1 MFATLFRD
9 VRYAARTLAA
19 KPGFAAAAL
28 LTLALAIGANTL
40 VFSLVDALY
49 LAPLPYRDDA
59 RLVDVEN
66 AYPGMGLAATGASI
80 PDYLDRRSE
89 VPALA
94 DSALYTGDNYN
105 LALADAPERVHGVR
119 ATPSLFTT
127 LGVGTAL
134 GRTFND
140 DEAQP
145 GTDRVV
151 VLSDAIWRNRFGADP
166 AAIGRDLH
174 ANGESY
180 RIIGVMPRGFMFPD
194 RETQLY
200 FPFAFTPAQKADTE
214 RGFEFSTAIGRLAPG
229 ATLADVKTQSDLVI
243 RRNIERL
250 GSVGGDGAR
259 FAQFVRDAGF
269 TVHAQPLRTL
279 LAGDRAQML
288 LLLQLAVG
296 LVLLVACANIANLL
310 LTRLSARQKELSVR
324 AALGAGRARIARQLL
339 VEAGLLAGAGAVLG
353 VALALAGQRIIAAS
367 GLLPDWAAPMLD
379 ARVLG
384 FTGALAIAAALLF
397 GLAPALSAATSSPQ
411 RVLRE
416 AGRGGASRGALALR
430 DGLVVVQLAL
440 AVALLAS
447 AGLLVRS
454 FANVAAQSPGFDSSG
469 VLSAAL
475 TLPKSK
481 YADDTARAN
490 AAQRLLEAART
501 LPGVASAGL
510 VDARPL
516 SDAING
522 TSYAIVGQ
530 PSNGA
535 RPHAFLRSVDED
547 YFRAM
552 GIPLRQGRTFERN
565 DWSGAGKVAIIDEL
579 FAHKRFP
586 DGNAVGRQIEIE
598 RPGVGKWQY
607 TIVGVVGTI
616 KNGDLGEDVTQE
628 TFYLDY
634 GQSPSPNVVLLLRA
648 NGNPATLAQP
658 LRAAIRGVDPEQP
671 LFDLMT
677 LDARVEQSMAGRRVP
692 MQLVGAFAALAL
704 LLAAVGI
711 YGVLAFAV
719 AQRSGEFGVRMAIG
733 ADAARIRRLVL
744 GSGAKLIA
752 IGLALGVI
760 GAIALGFALR
770 SQLFG
775 VGSVDPPSLVAVAL
789 VLAATAFAACWLPAR
804 RAARI
809 APMEALRSE

>member
-1 MFATLFRD
+1 MFESLLQD
-9 VRYAARTLAA
+9 IRYATRALLA
-19 KPGFAAAAL
+19 KPGFATAAL
-28 LTLALAIGANTL
+28 VTLALAIGANTL

-66 AYPGMGLAATGASI
+66 AYPGMGLAAVGASI
-80 PDYLDRRSE
+80 PDYLDRRAE

-94 DSALYTGDNYN
+94 DSALYAAGDYN
-105 LALADAPERVHGVR
+105 LALSGSPERVHGIR
-119 ATPSLFTT
+119 ATPSLFST

-134 GRTFND
+134 GRAFND

-145 GTDRVV
+145 GVDKVV

-166 AAIGRDLH
+166 SAVGRDLH
-174 ANGESY
+174 ANGETY
-180 RIIGVMPRGFMFPD
+180 RIVGVMPRGFMFPD

-200 FPFAFTPAQKADTE
+200 FPFAFTAAQKSDTE
-214 RGFEFSTAIGRLAPG
+214 RGFEFSTSIARLAPG
-229 ATLADVKTQSDLVI
+229 ATLADVKTQSDLVV
-243 RRNIERL
+243 RRNVERL
-250 GSVGGDGAR
+250 GAAGGDGAR

-269 TVHAQPLRTL
+269 TVNVRPLRTL
-279 LAGDRAQML
+279 LAGDRSNVL

-324 AALGAGRARIARQLL
+324 AALGAGRARITRQLL
-339 VEAGLLAGAGAVLG
+339 VEAALLAGAGALLG
-353 VALALAGQRIIAAS
+353 VALALLGQRLVAAS
-367 GLLPDWAAPMLD
+367 GLLPDWAAPALD

-384 FTGALAIAAALLF
+384 FTAAIALAAALLF
-397 GLAPALSAATSSPQ
+397 GLLPALSATANPQ

-416 AGRGGASRGALALR
+416 SGRSGAGRRALALR

-454 FANVAAQSPGFDSSG
+454 FANVAAQNPGFDSRG

-475 TLPKSK
+475 TLPKEK

-490 AAQRLLEAART
+490 AAARLLEAARA
-501 LPGVASAGL
+501 LPGVEAAGL

-530 PSNGA
+530 PNNGA
-535 RPHAFLRSVDED
+535 RPHAFVRSVDD
-547 YFRAM
+547 GYFKAM
-552 GIPLRQGRTFERN
+552 GIPLRQGRTFERG
-565 DWSGAGKVAIIDEL
+565 DWNSADKIAVVDEL

-586 DGNAVGRQIEIE
+586 NGDALGQTLEIE
-598 RPGVGKWQY
+598 RPGVSKTHY

-616 KNGDLGEDVTQE
+616 KNGDLGEEPTQE
-628 TFYLDY
+628 TYYVDY
-634 GQSPSPNVVLLLRA
+634 GQSPSSTVVLLLRA
-648 NGNPATLAQP
+648 NGAPAALAQP

-671 LFDLMT
+671 LFDVMT
-677 LDARVEQSMAGRRVP
+677 LDQRVQESMTGRRVP
-692 MQLVGAFAALAL
+692 MQLIGAFAALAL

-719 AQRSGEFGVRMAIG
+719 AQRSGEFGVRMAVG
-733 ADAARIRRLVL
+733 ADAAQIRRHVL
-744 GSGAKLIA
+744 GGGARLIA
-752 IGLALGVI
+752 IGLALGMV
-760 GAIALGFALR
+760 GAVALGFALR

-775 VGSVDPPSLVAVAL
+775 VGSIDPPSLAVVAG
-789 VLAATAFAACWLPAR
+789 VLATTAFAACWLPAR
-804 RAARI
+804 RAACI
-809 APMEALRSE
+809 APMEALRNE

>member
-1 MFATLFRD
+1 MFESLLQD
-9 VRYAARTLAA
+9 IRYATRALLA

-28 LTLALAIGANTL
+28 VTLALAIGANTL

-66 AYPGMGLAATGASI
+66 AYPGMGLAAVGASI
-80 PDYLDRRSE
+80 PDYLDRRAE
-89 VPALA
+89 VRAFA
-94 DSALYTGDNYN
+94 ESALYTADNYN
-105 LALADAPERVHGVR
+105 LALDGSPERVHGIR
-119 ATPSLFTT
+119 ATPSLFPT
-127 LGVGTAL
+127 LGVGAAL
-134 GRTFND
+134 GRTFDEN
-140 DEAQP
+140 EAQT
-145 GTDRVV
+145 GADKVV
-151 VLSDAIWRNRFGADP
+151 VLSDALWRNRFGADP
-166 AAIGRDLH
+166 SAIGRDLH

-180 RIIGVMPRGFMFPD
+180 RIVGVMPRGFMFPD
-194 RETQLY
+194 RDTQLY
-200 FPFAFTPAQKADTE
+200 FPFAFTAAQKADTE
-214 RGFEFSTAIGRLAPG
+214 RGFEFSTSIARLAPG
-229 ATLADVKTQSDLVI
+229 ATLADVKTQSDLVV
-243 RRNIERL
+243 RRNMERL
-250 GSVGGDGAR
+250 GAIGGDGAR

-269 TVHAQPLRTL
+269 TVSVQPLRTL
-279 LAGDRAQML
+279 LAGDRSKVL

-339 VEAGLLAGAGAVLG
+339 VEAALLAGGGATLG
-353 VALALAGQRIIAAS
+353 VALALLGQRLVAAS
-367 GLLPDWAAPMLD
+367 GLLPDWAAPALD

-384 FTGALAIAAALLF
+384 FTAAIALAVALLF
-397 GLAPALSAATSSPQ
+397 GLLPALSATANPQ

-416 AGRGGASRGALALR
+416 SGRSGAGRGALALR
-430 DGLVVVQLAL
+430 DTLVVVQLAL

-454 FANVAAQSPGFDSSG
+454 FANVAAQNPGFDSSG

-475 TLPKSK
+475 TLPNEKF
-481 YADDTARAN
+481 ADDAARAN
-490 AAQRLLEAART
+490 AASRLLEAARA
-501 LPGVASAGL
+501 LPGVEAAGL

-535 RPHAFLRSVDED
+535 RPHAFVRSVDED
-547 YFRAM
+547 YFKAM
-552 GIPLRQGRTFERN
+552 GIPLRQGRTFERG
-565 DWSGAGKVAIIDEL
+565 DWSSANKVAVVDEL
-579 FAHKRFP
+579 FARKRFP
-586 DGNAVGRQIEIE
+586 NGDAIGQTLEIE
-598 RPGVGKWQY
+598 RPGVSKTHY

-628 TFYLDY
+628 TYYLDY
-634 GQSPSPNVVLLLRA
+634 GQSPSSTVVLLLRA
-648 NGNPATLAQP
+648 NAAPATLAQP

-671 LFDLMT
+671 LFDVMT
-677 LDARVEQSMAGRRVP
+677 LDQRVQESMTGRRVP
-692 MQLVGAFAALAL
+692 MQLIGAFAALAL

-719 AQRSGEFGVRMAIG
+719 AQRSSEFGVRMAVG
-733 ADAARIRRLVL
+733 ADAAHIRRHVL
-744 GSGAKLIA
+744 GGGARLIA
-752 IGLALGVI
+752 TGLALGVV
-760 GAIALGFALR
+760 GAVAFGFALR

-775 VGSVDPPSLVAVAL
+775 VGSVDPPSLAVVAC

-804 RAARI
+804 RAARV
-809 APMEALRSE
+809 APLEALRHE

>member
-1 MFATLFRD
+1 MLATLLQD
-9 VRYAARTLAA
+9 IRYAARSLTA

-28 LTLALAIGANTL
+28 VTLALAIGANTL

-49 LAPLPYRDDA
+49 LAPLPYKDDA

-66 AYPGMGLAATGASI
+66 AYPGMGLAAVGASI
-80 PDYLDRRSE
+80 PDYLDRRAE
-89 VPALA
+89 VPALT

-105 LALADAPERVHGVR
+105 LALAGAPERVHGVR
-119 ATPSLFTT
+119 ATPSLFST
-127 LGVGTAL
+127 LGVGAAL
-134 GRTFND
+134 GHVFND

-145 GTDRVV
+145 GTDKVV

-174 ANGESY
+174 ANGETF

-194 RETQLY
+194 HETQLY
-200 FPFAFTPAQKADTE
+200 FPFAFTPEQTSDTE
-214 RGFEFSTAIGRLAPG
+214 RGFEFSTSIARLAPG

-243 RRNIERL
+243 RRNMERL
-250 GSVGGDGAR
+250 GSAGGDGAR

-269 TVHAQPLRTL
+269 TVHVQPLRTL
-279 LAGDRAQML
+279 LAGDRAQVL

-339 VEAGLLAGAGAVLG
+339 VEATLLAGAGAALG
-353 VALALAGQRIIAAS
+353 VALALIGQRLVAAS
-367 GLLPDWAAPMLD
+367 GLLPDWAAPVLD
-379 ARVLG
+379 ARVLA
-384 FTGALAIAAALLF
+384 FTGALALAAALLF
-397 GLAPALSAATSSPQ
+397 GLAPALSATTNPQ
-411 RVLRE
+411 RALRE
-416 AGRGGASRGALALR
+416 SGRSGVSRGALALR

-454 FANVAAQSPGFDSSG
+454 FANVAAQSPGFDSHG

-475 TLPKSK
+475 TLPKAK
-481 YADDTARAN
+481 YADDAARAN
-490 AAQRLLEAART
+490 AAMRLLEAARA
-501 LPGVASAGL
+501 LPGVTAAGL

-530 PSNGA
+530 SSNGV
-535 RPHAFLRSVDED
+535 RPHAFVRSVDEG
-547 YFRAM
+547 YFKAM
-552 GIPLRQGRTFERN
+552 GIPLRQGRTFEAG
-565 DWSGAGKVAIIDEL
+565 DWNNPGKLAVVDEL
-579 FAHKRFP
+579 FARKRFP
-586 DGNAVGRQIEIE
+586 NGDAVGSRFEVE
-598 RPGVGKWQY
+598 RPGVGRWEY

-616 KNGDLGEDVTQE
+616 KNGDLGTEVTQE
-628 TFYLDY
+628 TYYLDY
-634 GQSPSPNVVLLLRA
+634 GQSPSASFVLLLRTDGA
-648 NGNPATLAQP
+648 PAALAQP
-658 LRAAIRGVDPEQP
+658 LRAAIGSVDPDQP
-671 LFDLMT
+671 LFDVST
-677 LDARVEQSMAGRRVP
+677 LDARVAQSLTGRRVP
-692 MQLVGAFAALAL
+692 MQLIGAFAALAL

-719 AQRSGEFGVRMAIG
+719 AQRSSEFGVRMAIG
-733 ADAARIRRLVL
+733 ANAAHIRRHVL
-744 GSGAKLIA
+744 GGGAKLIA
-752 IGLALGVI
+752 FGLALGI
-760 GAIALGFALR
+760 AGAVVLGLLLR

-775 VGSVDPPSLVAVAL
+775 VGSVDPPSLAAVAL

-809 APMEALRSE
+809 TPIEALRNE